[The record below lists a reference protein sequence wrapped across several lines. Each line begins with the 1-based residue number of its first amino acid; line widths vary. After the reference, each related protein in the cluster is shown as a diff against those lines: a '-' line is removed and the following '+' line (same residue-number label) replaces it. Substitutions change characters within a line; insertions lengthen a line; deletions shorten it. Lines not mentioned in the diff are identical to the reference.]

1 MPPKTI
7 VDLAA
12 VDTRRIVVDKE
23 GICQVNPHRFEF
35 QFLDAICYIDR
46 ELGELAGFRD
56 VRDDEF
62 WVRGHIPSRPLMPGV
77 LIIEAAAQLVSYY
90 MQSDERYAKGDFLGF
105 GGVDGVKFRGVVEP
119 GDRLIILGK
128 MIEVRPR
135 RCLGATQ
142 GLVNGQMVYEGM
154 ITGMWL

>member
-1 MPPKTI
+1 MLKF
-7 VDLAA
+7 LAA
-12 VDTRRIVVDKE
+12 LRVNQTNLGQATVQNVGRSNMAIKRRDTVWQFCIIVRIFYKAPMSRRCVIGGRIK
-23 GICQVNPHRFEF
+23 
-35 QFLDAICYIDR
+35 
-46 ELGELAGFRD
+46 
-56 VRDDEF
+56 
-62 WVRGHIPSRPLMPGV
+62 
-77 LIIEAAAQLVSYY
+77 IIAK
-90 MQSDERYAKGDFLGF
+90 RCAKGDFLGF

-119 GDRLIILGK
+119 GDRLVILGK